1 MIVVSDATP
10 LNILVRIGHVDVIHQ
25 LFGRVLI
32 PPAVRDELTHAS
44 TPVGV
49 RDWISSAP
57 PWLEIR
63 APAAAID
70 PVGTRDRGE
79 REAIQLAA
87 ELKADLILMDDR
99 RPRRIAVSL
108 GLAVI
113 GTIGILE
120 RASQEGLV
128 DLPDAIQK
136 LLSTDFYIDDE
147 LINAILRRNVNQ

>member
-10 LNILVRIGHVDVIHQ
+10 LNILVRIGHVDVIHP

-44 TPVGV
+44 TPVEV
-49 RDWISSAP
+49 RNWISSAP

-63 APAAAID
+63 APAAAIE
-70 PVGTRDRGE
+70 PVTARNRGE

-99 RPRRIAVSL
+99 RPRRIAASL

-120 RASQEGLV
+120 RASREGFINLA
-128 DLPDAIQK
+128 DAFQK
-136 LLSTDFYIDDE
+136 LLATDFYIDEE
-147 LINAILRRNVNQ
+147 LISAALRRTIE